1 MIWLF
6 VGFLRQPTLHIWE
19 VIKMSRSK
27 RHTSKC
33 GICKCDSE
41 KSDKKIW
48 HQRMRA
54 AIKQYLHATNFDEKL
69 PPHVKEVSNVWAFGK
84 DGKSWFN
91 QKNHPDLM
99 RK

>member
-1 MIWLF
+1 
-6 VGFLRQPTLHIWE
+6 
-19 VIKMSRSK
+19 MSRSK

-33 GICKCDSE
+33 GICKCESE

-54 AIKQYLHATNFDEKL
+54 AIRQYLYTNSFDEKL
-69 PPHVKEVSNVWAFGK
+69 PPHEKEVSHVWAFGK
-84 DGKSWFN
+84 DGKAWFD
-91 QKNHPDLM
+91 QKQHPDLM